1 MTDTRTPVLNT
12 THPAL
17 AHLTGEQ
24 VDALG
29 RELDA
34 IRDEVL
40 AQRGASDAAYIR
52 RVIAAQRALE
62 TGGRAALFA
71 SLFPPAWL
79 AGTAMLSVS
88 KILEN
93 MEIGHN
99 VLHGQ
104 WDWMRDPAIHSTT
117 WEWDNATPASDWKNS
132 HNNMHHTWTNIVG
145 KDRDVGYGVIRMS
158 EDEQW
163 RPHHLVQVPSTFLL
177 ALLFQYGIAIYDAEI
192 ELVWRREKPV
202 ASAVEHLRGVWRKVR
217 PQVVRDYVLWPLV
230 TGPNAPATLAATA
243 TANVVRNVWSHT
255 IIFCGHFPDGVE
267 QFTEEQVEGET
278 RGDWYLRQLLG
289 SANLDGSDLFHL
301 MTGNLSFQIEH
312 HLFPDLPSNR
322 YKEIAPRVRDLC
334 ARYDLPYTTGPL
346 GKQYVEVIR
355 KIARLSLP
363 TPVREALDED
373 AAARVAA

>member
-1 MTDTRTPVLNT
+1 VSKT
-12 THPAL
+12 TTLSDAD
-17 AHLTGEQ
+17 
-24 VDALG
+24 VDAIG

-34 IRDEVL
+34 IRDDVL

-52 RVIAAQRALE
+52 KVIRAQRALE

-104 WDWMRDPAIHSTT
+104 WDWMRDPEIHSTT
-117 WEWDNATPASDWKNS
+117 WEWDNATPAADWKNS
-132 HNNMHHTWTNIVG
+132 HNNMHHTWTNVIG

-158 EDEQW
+158 EDEAW
-163 RPHHLVQVPSTFLL
+163 HPHHLLQLPMTFLL
-177 ALLFQYGIAIYDAEI
+177 SAFFQYGIAIYDAEI
-192 ELVWRREKPV
+192 ELVWRKEKPV
-202 ASAVEHLRGVWRKVR
+202 ASAVTHLKGVWKKVR
-217 PQVVRDYVLWPLV
+217 PQLVRDYVAWPLV
-230 TGPNAPATLAATA
+230 TGPNAVTTL
-243 TANVVRNVWSHT
+243 TANAAANFARNVWSHT
-255 IIFCGHFPDGVE
+255 IIFCGHFPEDVD
-267 QFTEEQVEGET
+267 QFTEEQIEGES

-289 SANLDGSDLFHL
+289 SANIEGSDLFHL

-322 YKEIAPRVRDLC
+322 YKEIAPKVRDLC
-334 ARYDLPYTTGPL
+334 ERYGLQYTTGPL
-346 GKQYVEVIR
+346 GKQYASTLR
-355 KIARLSLP
+355 RIARLSLP
-363 TPVREALDED
+363 TPVRAAVGEETALR
-373 AAARVAA
+373 AVA